1 MTMTNKIN
9 VKFVEIERPI
19 IGRFP
24 TLKEMEECRNIKI
37 LIINDKENQC

>member
-1 MTMTNKIN
+1 MTNKID

-24 TLKEMEECRNIKI
+24 TLKEMEECRKLKTIT
-37 LIINDKENQC
+37 INDKENQC